1 MEEDHGLYAS
11 DTVTLFHIIASSHMS
26 FLLSCLLCLLTYIA
40 SLYFSIQ
47 SVSHLVSILGFLYL
61 LFYVYMSLRPF
72 SCVLLQIYIQSVY
85 QTIHVSRHLI
95 VAPFVKVS
103 PHARLLHNDYVG
115 GYLTCCH
122 EKWRTWSGV
131 WLISF

>member
-11 DTVTLFHIIASSHMS
+11 DTVTLFYIIASSHMS
-26 FLLSCLLCLLTYIA
+26 SLISCLLCLLTYIA

-85 QTIHVSRHLI
+85 QTIHVSRHHV
-95 VAPFVKVS
+95 VASFVKVS
-103 PHARLLHNDYVG
+103 PHARLLHMVHRLCSVAY
-115 GYLTCCH
+115 
-122 EKWRTWSGV
+122 RTRV
-131 WLISF
+131 ELVAVQVDD

>member
-1 MEEDHGLYAS
+1 M
-11 DTVTLFHIIASSHMS
+11 
-26 FLLSCLLCLLTYIA
+26 
-40 SLYFSIQ
+40 
-47 SVSHLVSILGFLYL
+47 SHLVSILGFLYL

-103 PHARLLHNDYVG
+103 PHARLLHMVHRLCSVAY
-115 GYLTCCH
+115 
-122 EKWRTWSGV
+122 RTRV
-131 WLISF
+131 ELVAVQVDD